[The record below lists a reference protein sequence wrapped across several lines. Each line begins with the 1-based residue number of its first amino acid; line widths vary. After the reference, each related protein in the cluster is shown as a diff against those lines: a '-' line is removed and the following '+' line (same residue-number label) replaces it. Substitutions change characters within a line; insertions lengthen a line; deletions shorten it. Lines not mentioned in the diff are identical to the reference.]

1 MKKNTVL
8 KVIRIALATM
18 ITATTVTVNVR
29 AMDGEVFENIE
40 NNQEDTNEEVTNEEV
55 TNEEV
60 YNEAVSEAVEA
71 ETVAEEAV
79 ETAEA
84 SYEVVESIVEGNEE
98 AGIEAVDVTDGGA
111 VAQESVEAFAE
122 AAENLN
128 VAENLGEAVVELQ
141 AVTEELEK
149 VDEADRAAD
158 KSAKE
163 TVETA
168 TAAQEIANSVVNTVE
183 ETKEQANSLI
193 DIISSEDADAE
204 QVSEA
209 MDKLDQ
215 ITEDAKGNVEAKKA
229 TFEALSEKFEMAKR
243 QLEGAQ
249 KVYEETVKNLKSS
262 DSSVNRA
269 AEKLEEAKKNVEV
282 LSEACDN
289 AKEDL
294 EKEQA
299 AVEDILAKKEISDKN
314 KDWKTQ
320 DKLME
325 SIISGYIIPN
335 FIDKDATNIKY
346 TEMLRGFDRQNS
358 SYTVVTYLDKDNNTV
373 KRYFNIDRTD
383 RQFKEND
390 QWYRLGSS
398 REIVVYEK
406 PEEDITSSIYQ
417 KNHFGNKNVT
427 SQFKAEV
434 NSGMYDVYSFDY
446 ADGTNEYKCIDEL
459 KAGVENGEIE
469 LVDGVYYMNG
479 VAARKIVQ
487 TTSGNATGIRI
498 STKDDAGLKSFIE
511 NASKLVEKYEK
522 YGEIIADTQDK
533 IEVAADKVEVL
544 KDAIDEIEDN
554 RVRISADIVAELR
567 NYVSEEEIERV
578 LNAGSTKKAVEVLE
592 GILANAKE
600 DLDNAAAELDELI
613 EKREEIRE
621 SLSVQ
626 EEEVLAE
633 NTEEEV
639 VAEIAEE
646 AVAIEEIAEVAEAEE
661 VVEAAEVVETAE
673 IAEVA
678 EVPAVAAVPTVVV
691 PAVLNNTVEQNIE
704 GKRYDTET
712 VAKETIVENAVET
725 VVATLAEIFE
735 NIVAPVETAI
745 TSEENTTSENAA
757 QNVVT
762 ERNGAAT
769 QANVEQIAEQVNV
782 ASEDM
787 IGQILGA
794 KRYNKYNKAFEE
806 FTSGIV
812 GMENNQAAFAGI
824 GAVKNLKA
832 LAEMDT
838 ESGIKINWLWLLIIA
853 ILLIT
858 DKKIRDEHQKK
869 VQELRAA

>member
-8 KVIRIALATM
+8 RVIRIALATM
-18 ITATTVTVNVR
+18 ITASTVTVNVR

-40 NNQEDTNEEVTNEEV
+40 NDQEDVN

-60 YNEAVSEAVEA
+60 YNESVEEAMEA
-71 ETVAEEAV
+71 ETAAEESVEEAV
-79 ETAEA
+79 EISTETI
-84 SYEVVESIVEGNEE
+84 ESIAEGNEE
-98 AGIEAVDVTDGGA
+98 AGIEAADVTDGGA
-111 VAQESVEAFAE
+111 VAQESVEAFVE
-122 AAENLN
+122 AVECLPVEENLN
-128 VAENLGEAVVELQ
+128 EAVAELNE
-141 AVTEELEK
+141 VTEELVK

-158 KSAKE
+158 ESAEETVANVAGAKE
-163 TVETA
+163 VANSIVETVA
-168 TAAQEIANSVVNTVE
+168 
-183 ETKEQANSLI
+183 ETKEQANGLI

-215 ITEDAKGNVEAKKA
+215 ITEDAKENVETKKA
-229 TFEALSEKFEMAKR
+229 AFEALCDKFEVAKR
-243 QLEGAQ
+243 KLEGAQ

-299 AVEDILAKKEISDKN
+299 AVEEILAKKEISDKN

-406 PEEDITSSIYQ
+406 PEEDITSSVYQ
-417 KNHFGNKNVT
+417 KNHFGNFSVT
-427 SQFKAEV
+427 NQFKADV
-434 NSGMYDVYSFDY
+434 NSGKYDVYSFDY
-446 ADGTNEYKCIDEL
+446 ADGTNEFKCIDEL
-459 KAGVENGEIE
+459 EAGVESGEIE
-469 LVDGVYYMNG
+469 FADGVYYMNG
-479 VAARKIVQ
+479 TAARKIVQ
-487 TTSGNATGIRI
+487 TTSGNAKGIRI
-498 STKDDAGLKSFIE
+498 STKDDAGLKAFIE

-533 IEVAADKVEVL
+533 VEEASDKVEAL
-544 KDAIDEIEDN
+544 KDAIDNIEEN
-554 RVRISADIVAELR
+554 RVRISADLVADLR
-567 NYVSEEEIERV
+567 DYLSEEDMTRV
-578 LNAGSTKKAVEVLE
+578 LNAGSTQKAVQILE
-592 GILANAKE
+592 SILAGAKE

-613 EKREEIRE
+613 EKRDEIKESLNVSEEI
-621 SLSVQ
+621 
-626 EEEVLAE
+626 VLVE
-633 NTEEEV
+633 N
-639 VAEIAEE
+639 AAEE
-646 AVAIEEIAEVAEAEE
+646 AVIEGL
-661 VVEAAEVVETAE
+661 AEVVETKAPGVEEVIAAE
-673 IAEVA
+673 EAVEAVA
-678 EVPAVAAVPTVVV
+678 NTEVPAVAAIPVV
-691 PAVLNNTVEQNIE
+691 ADNNVENNIE
-704 GKRYDTET
+704 GRRYETET
-712 VAKETIVENAVET
+712 VAEEVIAENPVE
-725 VVATLAEIFE
+725 VVLATLAEIFE
-735 NIVAPVETAI
+735 NTVAPVATAI
-745 TSEENTTSENAA
+745 TAQRNTANENVSENT
-757 QNVVT
+757 VRVT
-762 ERNGAAT
+762 AGEA
-769 QANVEQIAEQVNV
+769 
-782 ASEDM
+782 ASEAQQITEEANIAPVDM
-787 IGQILGA
+787 LGQILGA
-794 KRYNKYNKAFEE
+794 KRYNKYNKEFEE
-806 FTSGIV
+806 FTNKLV
-812 GMENNQAAFAGI
+812 DLENSEAAFAGI
-824 GAVKNLKA
+824 GATKNIKA
-832 LAEMDT
+832 LAEMDS

-858 DKKIRDEHQKK
+858 DKKIRDERQKK
-869 VQELRAA
+869 AQAQNLKAA

>member
-29 AMDGEVFENIE
+29 AMDGEVFENTE
-40 NNQEDTNEEVTNEEV
+40 NNQEDTNEEV

-79 ETAEA
+79 ETAEV

-158 KSAKE
+158 ESAKE

-406 PEEDITSSIYQ
+406 PEEDITSSVYQ

-479 VAARKIVQ
+479 TAARKIVQ
-487 TTSGNATGIRI
+487 TTSGNAKGIRI
-498 STKDDAGLKSFIE
+498 STKDDVGLKAFIE

-745 TSEENTTSENAA
+745 TAEENTTSENAA

-858 DKKIRDEHQKK
+858 EKKVRDEHQKK

>member
-8 KVIRIALATM
+8 RVIRIALATM
-18 ITATTVTVNVR
+18 ITASTVTVNVR

-40 NNQEDTNEEVTNEEV
+40 NDQEDVN

-60 YNEAVSEAVEA
+60 YNESVEEAMEA
-71 ETVAEEAV
+71 ETAAEESVEEAV
-79 ETAEA
+79 EISTETI
-84 SYEVVESIVEGNEE
+84 ESIAEGNEE
-98 AGIEAVDVTDGGA
+98 AGIEAADVTDGGA
-111 VAQESVEAFAE
+111 VAQESVEAFVE
-122 AAENLN
+122 AVECLPVEENLN
-128 VAENLGEAVVELQ
+128 EAVAELNE
-141 AVTEELEK
+141 VTEELVK

-158 KSAKE
+158 ESAEETVANVAGAKE
-163 TVETA
+163 VANSIVETVA
-168 TAAQEIANSVVNTVE
+168 
-183 ETKEQANSLI
+183 ETKEQANGLI

-215 ITEDAKGNVEAKKA
+215 ITEDAKENVETKKA
-229 TFEALSEKFEMAKR
+229 AFEALCDKFEVAKR
-243 QLEGAQ
+243 KLEGAQ

-299 AVEDILAKKEISDKN
+299 AVEEILAKKEISDKN

-406 PEEDITSSIYQ
+406 PEEDITSSVYQ
-417 KNHFGNKNVT
+417 KNHFGNFSVT
-427 SQFKAEV
+427 NQFKADV
-434 NSGMYDVYSFDY
+434 NSGKYDVYSFDY
-446 ADGTNEYKCIDEL
+446 ADGTNEFKCIDEL
-459 KAGVENGEIE
+459 EAGVESGEIE
-469 LVDGVYYMNG
+469 FADGVYYMNG
-479 VAARKIVQ
+479 TAARKIVQ
-487 TTSGNATGIRI
+487 TTSGNAKGIRI
-498 STKDDAGLKSFIE
+498 STKDDAGLKAFIE

-533 IEVAADKVEVL
+533 VEEASDKVEAL
-544 KDAIDEIEDN
+544 KDAIDNIEEN
-554 RVRISADIVAELR
+554 RVRISADLVADLR
-567 NYVSEEEIERV
+567 DYLSEEDMTRV
-578 LNAGSTKKAVEVLE
+578 LNAGSTQKAVQILE
-592 GILANAKE
+592 SILAGAKE

-613 EKREEIRE
+613 G
-621 SLSVQ
+621 V
-626 EEEVLAE
+626 EEVIA
-633 NTEEEV
+633 
-639 VAEIAEE
+639 AEE
-646 AVAIEEIAEVAEAEE
+646 AVEAVAN
-661 VVEAAEVVETAE
+661 T
-673 IAEVA
+673 
-678 EVPAVAAVPTVVV
+678 EVPAVAAIPVV
-691 PAVLNNTVEQNIE
+691 ADNNVENNIE
-704 GKRYDTET
+704 GRRYETET
-712 VAKETIVENAVET
+712 VAEEVIAENPVE
-725 VVATLAEIFE
+725 VVLATLAEIFE
-735 NIVAPVETAI
+735 NTVAPVATAI
-745 TSEENTTSENAA
+745 TAQRNTANENVSENT
-757 QNVVT
+757 VRVT
-762 ERNGAAT
+762 AGEA
-769 QANVEQIAEQVNV
+769 
-782 ASEDM
+782 ASEAQQITEEANIAPVDM
-787 IGQILGA
+787 LGQILGA
-794 KRYNKYNKAFEE
+794 KRYNKYNKEFEE
-806 FTSGIV
+806 FTNKLV
-812 GMENNQAAFAGI
+812 DLENSEAAFAGI
-824 GAVKNLKA
+824 GATKNIKA
-832 LAEMDT
+832 LAEMDS

-858 DKKIRDEHQKK
+858 DKKIRDERQKK
-869 VQELRAA
+869 AQAQNLKAA

>member
-29 AMDGEVFENIE
+29 AMDGEVFENTE

-60 YNEAVSEAVEA
+60 SEAVEA

-79 ETAEA
+79 EEA
-84 SYEVVESIVEGNEE
+84 VESSAETVEAIAEGNEE
-98 AGIEAVDVTDGGA
+98 AGIEAADVTDGGA
-111 VAQESVEAFAE
+111 VAQESVEAFVE
-122 AAENLN
+122 AVESLPVEENLN
-128 VAENLGEAVVELQ
+128 EAVAELNE
-141 AVTEELEK
+141 VTEELVK

-158 KSAKE
+158 ESAEETVANVAEAKE
-163 TVETA
+163 VANSIVETVA
-168 TAAQEIANSVVNTVE
+168 
-183 ETKEQANSLI
+183 ETKEQANGLI

-215 ITEDAKGNVEAKKA
+215 ITEDAKENVETKKA
-229 TFEALSEKFEMAKR
+229 AFEALCDKFEVAKR
-243 QLEGAQ
+243 KLEGAQ

-406 PEEDITSSIYQ
+406 PEEDITSSVYQ
-417 KNHFGNKNVT
+417 KNHFGNFSVT
-427 SQFKAEV
+427 NQFKADV
-434 NSGMYDVYSFDY
+434 NSGKYDVYSFDY
-446 ADGTNEYKCIDEL
+446 ADGTNEFKCIDEL
-459 KAGVENGEIE
+459 EAGVESGEIE
-469 LVDGVYYMNG
+469 FVDGVYYMNG
-479 VAARKIVQ
+479 TAARKIVQ
-487 TTSGNATGIRI
+487 TTSGNAKGIRI
-498 STKDDAGLKSFIE
+498 STKDDAGLKAFIE

-533 IEVAADKVEVL
+533 VEEASDKVEAL
-544 KDAIDEIEDN
+544 KDAIDNIEEN
-554 RVRISADIVAELR
+554 RVRISADLVADLR
-567 NYVSEEEIERV
+567 DYLSEEDMTRV
-578 LNAGSTKKAVEVLE
+578 LNAESTQKAVQILE
-592 GILANAKE
+592 SILAGAKE

-613 EKREEIRE
+613 EKRDEIKE
-621 SLSVQ
+621 SLSVS
-626 EEEVLAE
+626 EEVVLAE
-633 NTEEEV
+633 NAV
-639 VAEIAEE
+639 EE
-646 AVAIEEIAEVAEAEE
+646 AVEAVAN
-661 VVEAAEVVETAE
+661 T
-673 IAEVA
+673 
-678 EVPAVAAVPTVVV
+678 EVPAVAAVPV
-691 PAVLNNTVEQNIE
+691 AVSNNVEQNIE
-704 GKRYDTET
+704 GRRYEAET
-712 VAKETIVENAVET
+712 AAKEVIAENPVET
-725 VVATLAEIFE
+725 VLATLAEIFE
-735 NIVAPVETAI
+735 NTVAPVATAI
-745 TSEENTTSENAA
+745 TAQRNTVSENASDNIVRVTAGEAA
-757 QNVVT
+757 QEN
-762 ERNGAAT
+762 E
-769 QANVEQIAEQVNV
+769 QQIAEEENIAPV
-782 ASEDM
+782 DM
-787 IGQILGA
+787 LGQILGV
-794 KRYNKYNKAFEE
+794 KRYNKYNKEFEE
-806 FTSGIV
+806 FTNKLV
-812 GMENNQAAFAGI
+812 GLENSEAAFAGI
-824 GAVKNLKA
+824 GATKNIKA

-858 DKKIRDEHQKK
+858 DKKIRDERQKK
-869 VQELRAA
+869 AQELKAA

>member
-8 KVIRIALATM
+8 RVIRIALATM
-18 ITATTVTVNVR
+18 ITASTVTVNVR

-40 NNQEDTNEEVTNEEV
+40 NDQEDVN

-60 YNEAVSEAVEA
+60 YNESVEEAMEA
-71 ETVAEEAV
+71 ETAAEESVEEAV
-79 ETAEA
+79 EISTETI
-84 SYEVVESIVEGNEE
+84 ESIAEGNEE
-98 AGIEAVDVTDGGA
+98 AGIEAADVTDGGA
-111 VAQESVEAFAE
+111 VAQESVEAFVE
-122 AAENLN
+122 AVECLPVEENLN
-128 VAENLGEAVVELQ
+128 EAVAELNE
-141 AVTEELEK
+141 VTEELVK

-158 KSAKE
+158 ESAEETVANVAEAKE
-163 TVETA
+163 VANSIVETVA
-168 TAAQEIANSVVNTVE
+168 
-183 ETKEQANSLI
+183 ETKEQANGLI

-215 ITEDAKGNVEAKKA
+215 ITEDAKENVETKKA
-229 TFEALSEKFEMAKR
+229 AFEALCDKFEVAKR
-243 QLEGAQ
+243 KLEGAQ

-299 AVEDILAKKEISDKN
+299 AVEEILAKKEISDKN

-406 PEEDITSSIYQ
+406 PEEDITSSVYQ
-417 KNHFGNKNVT
+417 KNHFGNFSVT
-427 SQFKAEV
+427 NQFKADV
-434 NSGMYDVYSFDY
+434 NSGKYDVYSFDY
-446 ADGTNEYKCIDEL
+446 ADGTNEFKCIDEL
-459 KAGVENGEIE
+459 EAGVESGEIE
-469 LVDGVYYMNG
+469 FADGVYYMNG
-479 VAARKIVQ
+479 TAARKIVQ
-487 TTSGNATGIRI
+487 TTSGNAKGIRI
-498 STKDDAGLKSFIE
+498 STKDDAGLKAFIE

-533 IEVAADKVEVL
+533 VEEASDKVEAL
-544 KDAIDEIEDN
+544 KDAIDNIEEN
-554 RVRISADIVAELR
+554 RVRISADLVADLR
-567 NYVSEEEIERV
+567 DYLSEEDMTRV
-578 LNAGSTKKAVEVLE
+578 LNAGSTQKAVQILE
-592 GILANAKE
+592 SILAGAKE

-613 EKREEIRE
+613 EKRDEIKESLNVSEEI
-621 SLSVQ
+621 
-626 EEEVLAE
+626 VLVE
-633 NTEEEV
+633 N
-639 VAEIAEE
+639 AAEE
-646 AVAIEEIAEVAEAEE
+646 AVETVVASE
-661 VVEAAEVVETAE
+661 VVEA
-673 IAEVA
+673 VA
-678 EVPAVAAVPTVVV
+678 NTEVPAVAAIPVV
-691 PAVLNNTVEQNIE
+691 ADNNVENNIE
-704 GKRYDTET
+704 GRRYETET
-712 VAKETIVENAVET
+712 VAEEVIAENPVE
-725 VVATLAEIFE
+725 VVLATLAEIFE
-735 NIVAPVETAI
+735 NTVAPVATAI
-745 TSEENTTSENAA
+745 TAQRNTANENVSENT
-757 QNVVT
+757 VRVT
-762 ERNGAAT
+762 AGEA
-769 QANVEQIAEQVNV
+769 
-782 ASEDM
+782 ASEAQQITEEANIAPVDM
-787 IGQILGA
+787 LGQILGA
-794 KRYNKYNKAFEE
+794 KRYNKYNKEFEE
-806 FTSGIV
+806 FTNKLV
-812 GMENNQAAFAGI
+812 DLENSEAAFAGI
-824 GAVKNLKA
+824 GATKNIKA
-832 LAEMDT
+832 LAEMDS

-858 DKKIRDEHQKK
+858 DKKIRDERQKK
-869 VQELRAA
+869 AQAQNLKAA

>member
-8 KVIRIALATM
+8 RVIRIALATM

-29 AMDGEVFENIE
+29 AMDGEVFENTE

-79 ETAEA
+79 EEA
-84 SYEVVESIVEGNEE
+84 VESSAETVEAIAEGNEE

-111 VAQESVEAFAE
+111 VAQESVEAFVE
-122 AAENLN
+122 AVESLPVEENLN
-128 VAENLGEAVVELQ
+128 EAVAELNE
-141 AVTEELEK
+141 VTEELVK

-158 KSAKE
+158 ESAEETVANVAEAKE
-163 TVETA
+163 VANSIVETVA
-168 TAAQEIANSVVNTVE
+168 
-183 ETKEQANSLI
+183 ETKEQANGLI

-215 ITEDAKGNVEAKKA
+215 ITEDAKENVETKKA
-229 TFEALSEKFEMAKR
+229 AFEALCDKFEVAKR
-243 QLEGAQ
+243 KLEGAQ

-406 PEEDITSSIYQ
+406 PEEDITSSVYQ
-417 KNHFGNKNVT
+417 KNHFGNFGVT
-427 SQFKAEV
+427 NQFKADV
-434 NSGMYDVYSFDY
+434 NSGKYDVYSFDY
-446 ADGTNEYKCIDEL
+446 ADGTNEFKCIDEL
-459 KAGVENGEIE
+459 EAGVESGEIE
-469 LVDGVYYMNG
+469 FVDGVYYMNG
-479 VAARKIVQ
+479 TAARKIVQ
-487 TTSGNATGIRI
+487 TTSGNAKGIRI
-498 STKDDAGLKSFIE
+498 STKDDAGLKAFIE

-533 IEVAADKVEVL
+533 VEEASDKVEAL
-544 KDAIDEIEDN
+544 KDAIDNIEEN
-554 RVRISADIVAELR
+554 RVRISADLVADLR
-567 NYVSEEEIERV
+567 DYLSEEDMTRV
-578 LNAGSTKKAVEVLE
+578 LNAGSTQKAVQILE
-592 GILANAKE
+592 SILAGAKE

-613 EKREEIRE
+613 EKRDEIKE
-621 SLSVQ
+621 SLSVS
-626 EEEVLAE
+626 EEVVLAE
-633 NTEEEV
+633 N
-639 VAEIAEE
+639 AAEE
-646 AVAIEEIAEVAEAEE
+646 AVETVVASE
-661 VVEAAEVVETAE
+661 VVEAEANTEA
-673 IAEVA
+673 VA
-678 EVPAVAAVPTVVV
+678 NTEVPAVAAIPVV
-691 PAVLNNTVEQNIE
+691 ADNNVENNIE
-704 GKRYDTET
+704 GRRYETET
-712 VAKETIVENAVET
+712 VAEEVIAENPVE
-725 VVATLAEIFE
+725 VVLATLAEIFE
-735 NIVAPVETAI
+735 NTVAPVATAI
-745 TSEENTTSENAA
+745 TAQRNTANENVSENTVRVTAGEAA
-757 QNVVT
+757 GEAQQIT
-762 ERNGAAT
+762 EE
-769 QANVEQIAEQVNV
+769 ANIAPV
-782 ASEDM
+782 DM
-787 IGQILGA
+787 LGQILGA
-794 KRYNKYNKAFEE
+794 KRYNKYNKEFEE
-806 FTSGIV
+806 FTNKLV
-812 GMENNQAAFAGI
+812 GLENSEAAFAGI
-824 GAVKNLKA
+824 GATKNIKA
-832 LAEMDT
+832 LAEMDS

-858 DKKIRDEHQKK
+858 EKKIRDEHQKK
-869 VQELRAA
+869 AQELKAA